1 MRYDHVIVGGGSAGC
16 VLANRLSSRSANTVL
31 LIEAGPDYTPGSE
44 PADILDSF
52 SGRAYFN
59 PKHLWTDLRV
69 HQHPLSHNDP
79 ARSPPSRY
87 EQARVMGG
95 GSSINGQVA
104 NRGGPIDFDAWEA
117 RGLDGWGWRGVLPYF
132 RKLETDHDFDGPL
145 HGKEG
150 PQGISHIF
158 PDRWAG
164 YSRAIGAALEAA
176 GIPYQEDQNGE
187 FVECHFPI
195 AMTNVGGRRMSAAM
209 AYLTTEVRAR
219 PNLTI
224 RPETC
229 VQGLIMAGRRCT
241 GVRVVPPSGVAE
253 EVEAGEVVL
262 SAGALHSPALLM
274 RAGIGPADHIKGLG
288 VEVALNLPGV
298 GQNLQDHA
306 MVSVA
311 SYIRPEARMQ
321 PGQRR
326 QFFVGARYTSKM
338 PDAPELDMYLSIP
351 NQVAWHPLG
360 WRLGGVVVVL
370 HKPLSVGQ
378 VRLASADWRVEPRCE
393 LNLCKD
399 QRDALRLAEGV
410 RFAAGLFD
418 TPALAE
424 CCHVPFPTSYGER
437 IRKVG
442 QITRLNWLKTAVMG
456 LTLDALPGGRRFLI
470 ERVINQG
477 ISLGGLLA
485 DDDALLEWVRGN
497 AAGPWHV
504 SCSCAMGADDDPMAV
519 LDGTCRVRG
528 IEGLRVVDASAMPEV
543 PRANTNL
550 PTLMLAEKAADAIL
564 AAAAPV
570 GAAGTE
576 IKSA

>member
-31 LIEAGPDYTPGSE
+31 LIEAGPDYTPGNE

-52 SGRAYFN
+52 SGRSYFN

-69 HQHPLSHNDP
+69 HPHPVPHNDP
-79 ARSPPSRY
+79 TRSPPSRY
-87 EQARVMGG
+87 EQARVIGG

-104 NRGGPIDFDAWEA
+104 NRGGPIDYDAWEA
-117 RGLDGWGWRGVLPYF
+117 RGLDGWGWHGVLPYF

-145 HGKEG
+145 HGKSG

-164 YSRAIGAALEAA
+164 YSRAVGSALEAA
-176 GIPYQEDQNGE
+176 GIPYQDDQNGE

-195 AMTNVGGRRMSAAM
+195 AMTNVGDRRMSAAM
-209 AYLTTEVRAR
+209 AYLTTEVRGR

-224 RPETC
+224 RSETR
-229 VQGLIMAGRRCT
+229 VQELIMEGRHCT
-241 GVRVVPPSGVAE
+241 GVSIVPPSGVVE
-253 EVEAGEVVL
+253 EIPAGEVVV

-274 RAGIGPADHIKGLG
+274 RAGIGPADHLKGLG
-288 VEVALNLPGV
+288 IEVALNLPGV

-311 SYIRPEARMQ
+311 SYISSESRMQ

-326 QFFVGARYTSKM
+326 QFFVGARYSSKI
-338 PDAPELDMYLSIP
+338 PDTPELDMYLSVP

-360 WRLGGVVVVL
+360 WRLGAAVIVL
-370 HKPLSVGQ
+370 HKPLSTGQ
-378 VRLASADWRVEPRCE
+378 VRLASADWRAEPRVE

-399 QRDALRLAEGV
+399 ERDAPRLAEGV
-410 RFAAGLFD
+410 RFVAGLFD
-418 TPALAE
+418 APALAE
-424 CCHVPFPTSYGER
+424 CCDVPFPISYGER

-442 QITRLNWLKTAVMG
+442 RITRLNWLKTGIMG
-456 LTLDALPGGRRFLI
+456 LALDALPARRRVLI

-477 ISLGGLLA
+477 ISLEGLLA
-485 DDDALLEWVRGN
+485 DDAELVDWVRRS

-504 SCSCAMGADDDPMAV
+504 SCTCAMGADDDPMAV

-550 PTLMLAEKAADAIL
+550 PTLMLAEKAADFIV
-564 AAAAPV
+564 AAASAPARS
-570 GAAGTE
+570 GSG
-576 IKSA
+576 SA